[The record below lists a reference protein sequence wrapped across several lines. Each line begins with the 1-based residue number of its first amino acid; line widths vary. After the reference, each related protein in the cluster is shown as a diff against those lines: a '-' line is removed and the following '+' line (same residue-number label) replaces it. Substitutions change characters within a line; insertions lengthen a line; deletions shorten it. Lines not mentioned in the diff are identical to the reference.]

1 MVYCEIENNKD
12 EAGKEVPCL
21 KGKQR
26 PEENKQRKVLPISMD
41 AGFFFERAVSSLDRH
56 HYDKALKYF
65 RKAVEYEPDNP
76 VNHCN
81 MAGILSEMGDYAAS
95 NAALS
100 VVLDEIDPSMTEC
113 YFYMANN
120 YANMEMFEEAE
131 DALITYLEQDPNG
144 QFLLEAEEM
153 MDLLQYELNRPTQV
167 KSIKAMEGAFE
178 HDKAR
183 ELLEEGKF
191 TQAVQMLEDIVENN
205 PDFLAARNNLA
216 LGYYYLGLFPK
227 ALDTIHDVLER
238 EPGNL
243 HGLCNLAILYQHAGE
258 TARLIE
264 LAVRL
269 SKIVPFHQEH
279 VFKLAT
285 TMGILGQHGAAY
297 SHFSRLL
304 KNEDMKYDPSLSH
317 YAAVAAYNTGNY
329 EAANRLWHQVK
340 RLDPESEIADFYI
353 DRLEQINAGAE
364 ESASSHPVSYQYHLP
379 FEEQFKLWQNEQE
392 GIPSEIRENPLVR
405 SSFFWALRHGDSKT
419 KLQVIQAFGLIA
431 DLEVEEALKAFL
443 LEPEEDPYLK
453 DAALFVLRY
462 LGVKKPLPVCSGD
475 TTTIVDPSLVSTKL
489 PVWKRE
495 WQEVIDLAMQHIK
508 LSSDLSQQLD
518 LETLWAEFLSL
529 LYPNTPSITHIE
541 GWAAALE
548 YLIAKMHRHP
558 VSYEAVAERYGIS
571 ASTVRRY
578 TSRIDEVCRVKEKME
593 TIFPSVQ

>member
-1 MVYCEIENNKD
+1 M
-12 EAGKEVPCL
+12 KE
-21 KGKQR
+21 KQQ
-26 PEENKQRKVLPISMD
+26 PEENMQRKVLPISMD
-41 AGFFFERAVSSLDRH
+41 AGFFFERAVSSLDRR

-65 RKAVEYEPDNP
+65 RKAVEFEPNNP

-81 MAGILSEMGDYAAS
+81 MAGILSEMGNYEDS
-95 NAALS
+95 NAALA
-100 VVLDEIDPSMTEC
+100 VVLEEIDPSMTEC

-120 YANMEMFEEAE
+120 YANMDMFEEAE
-131 DALITYLEQDPNG
+131 EALITYLEQDSNG

-153 MDLLQYELNRPTQV
+153 MDLLQYELDRPTQI
-167 KSIKAMEGAFE
+167 KSIKVMEGVVE

-191 TQAVQMLEDIVENN
+191 TQAVKLLEDIVEKK
-205 PDFLAARNNLA
+205 PDFMAARNNLA

-227 ALDTIHDVLER
+227 ALDTIHEVLEA

-258 TARLIE
+258 LARLSE

-279 VFKLAT
+279 LFKLAT

-297 SHFSRLL
+297 GHFKRLL
-304 KNEDMKYDPSLSH
+304 QNEDMKYDPSLSH

-329 EAANRLWHQVK
+329 EAANSLWHQVK
-340 RLDPESEIADFYI
+340 RLDPDGELADFYI
-353 DRLEQINAGAE
+353 HRLELINAGAE
-364 ESASSHPVSYQYHLP
+364 PYPISYQYHLP
-379 FEEQFKLWQNEQE
+379 FEEQFKQWGSGID
-392 GIPSEIRENPLVR
+392 GIPAEIRENPMVR

-453 DAALFVLRY
+453 DAALLVLRS
-462 LGVKKPLPVCSGD
+462 LGVNKPLPVCSGE
-475 TTTIVDPSLVSTKL
+475 TTTIVDPTRVSSKL
-489 PVWKRE
+489 PIWKSE
-495 WQEVIDLAMQHIK
+495 WQDVIDLAMKQMK
-508 LSSDLSQQLD
+508 RSCDLSQQLD
-518 LETLWAEFLSL
+518 LETLWVEFLSL
-529 LYPNTPSITHIE
+529 LYPNTPAISLIE

-548 YLIAKMHRHP
+548 YLIAKMHRHS
-558 VSYEAVAERYGIS
+558 VTYEAIAERYGVS

-578 TSRIDEVCRVKEKME
+578 VSRIDEVCSVREKME